1 MRKSM
6 RIAFMES
13 RDLAISV
20 KGKWV
25 RVPAL
30 EIDGQH
36 IVSNGGWIR
45 TASVHDE
52 VWLERPIE
60 DPQPYVDALQRES
73 RLKADI
79 FTFAQRL
86 PDLAPRYLFP
96 MEWDNVA
103 AIPLDNPE
111 KWWQGLPQ
119 VARKNVRRAEKRGV
133 TMSTTTLNDDLIRE
147 IVAINDESPM
157 RQGKPFYH
165 YGKDFDSVKRDYS
178 SFADRSEFV
187 CAHFEGELIGF
198 IQLVYMGRIAAVL
211 EILMKTA
218 HYDKR
223 PANALIE
230 KAVRHCSARGM
241 SHLTYGKYSY
251 GNKGADNP
259 LTEFKARNGFE
270 EFRVPRYY
278 VPLTAAGRMCIA
290 LKLHR
295 GLLEILPERVISP
308 LLALRRMW
316 YRANAIF
323 RPV

>member
-1 MRKSM
+1 M
-6 RIAFMES
+6 RISGMAAQ
-13 RDLAISV
+13 DLAISV
-20 KGKWV
+20 KGKWLH
-25 RVPAL
+25 VPAL
-30 EIDGQH
+30 EVNGRH
-36 IVSNGGWIR
+36 IVATGGWIG

-52 VWLERPIE
+52 GWLEHPIE
-60 DPQPYVDALQRES
+60 DPQPYVDALRGS
-73 RLKADI
+73 RDLKADI

-86 PDLAPRYLFP
+86 PDLEPRYSFP

-103 AIPLDNPE
+103 AIPLFDPGA
-111 KWWQGLPQ
+111 WWQGLPQ

-133 TMSTTTLNDDLIRE
+133 TVSVTTLNDDLIRG

-165 YGKDFDSVKRDYS
+165 YGKDFESVKRDYS
-178 SFADRSEFV
+178 SFAERSEFV
-187 CAHFEGELIGF
+187 CARFEGELIGF

-230 KAVRHCSARGM
+230 RAVRHCSDKGM
-241 SHLTYGKYSY
+241 SHLTYGKYVY

-278 VPLTAAGRMCIA
+278 MPLTATGRMCIA

-308 LLALRRMW
+308 LLAVRKIW
-316 YRANAIF
+316 YRAQAIR

>member
-1 MRKSM
+1 MHQSM

-20 KGKWV
+20 KGQWV

-30 EIDGQH
+30 PVNGRH
-36 IVSNGGWIR
+36 IVANGRWIR

-52 VWLERPIE
+52 GWLAEPVD
-60 DPQPYVDALQRES
+60 DPRPYVDALQRES
-73 RLKADI
+73 RCLNADI

-86 PDLAPRYLFP
+86 PDLAPRYPFP

-103 AIPLDNPE
+103 AIALDNPE
-111 KWWQGLPQ
+111 KWWEGLPQ
-119 VARKNVRRAEKRGV
+119 VARKNVRRAQKRGV
-133 TMSTTTLNDDLIRE
+133 TVSMTTLNDDLIRE

-178 SFADRSEFV
+178 SFAERSEFV
-187 CAHFEGELIGF
+187 CAYCEGELIGF
-198 IQLVYMGRIAAVL
+198 IQLVYIGRIAAVL

-230 KAVRHCSARGM
+230 KAVRHCSEKGM

-278 VPLTAAGRMCIA
+278 VPLTALGRMCIA

-295 GLLEILPERVISP
+295 GLLEILPERVISS
-308 LLALRRMW
+308 LLAVRKVW
-316 YRANAIF
+316 YRAHA
-323 RPV
+323 

>member
-1 MRKSM
+1 
-6 RIAFMES
+6 MES

-20 KGKWV
+20 KGQWV
-25 RVPAL
+25 TVPAL
-30 EIDGQH
+30 QVNCRH
-36 IVSNGGWIR
+36 IVATGRWVR

-52 VWLERPIE
+52 GWLEHPID
-60 DPQPYVDALQRES
+60 DPQPYVDALQSGS
-73 RLKADI
+73 RHLNADI

-86 PDLAPRYLFP
+86 PDLAPRHSFP

-103 AIPLDNPE
+103 AIPLDDPG

-119 VARKNVRRAEKRGV
+119 AARKNVRRAEKRGV
-133 TMSTTTLNDDLIRE
+133 TLSMTTLNDDLIRD
-147 IVAINDESPM
+147 IVVINNESPM

-165 YGKDFDSVKRDYS
+165 YGKDFESVKRDYS
-178 SFADRSEFV
+178 SFAERSEFV
-187 CAHFEGELIGF
+187 CAYCAGELIGF

-223 PANALIE
+223 PANALVE
-230 KAVRHCSARGM
+230 KAVRHCAEKGM

-251 GNKGADNP
+251 GNKGAGNP

-278 VPLTAAGRMCIA
+278 MPLTAAGRMCVA

-316 YRANAIF
+316 YRTSTIR

>member
-1 MRKSM
+1 M
-6 RIAFMES
+6 RIPGMAAD
-13 RDLAISV
+13 DLAISV

-30 EIDGQH
+30 EIDGRH
-36 IVSNGGWIR
+36 LVATGRWIK

-52 VWLERPIE
+52 GWLEHPIE
-60 DPQPYVDALQRES
+60 DPQPYVDALQRAS
-73 RLKADI
+73 RHLHADI
-79 FTFAQRL
+79 LTFTQRL
-86 PDLAPRYLFP
+86 PDLTPRHSFP

-103 AIPLDNPE
+103 AIRLENPDE
-111 KWWQGLPQ
+111 WWQGLPQ

-133 TMSTTTLNDDLIRE
+133 TTAMTTLNDDLIRG

-178 SFADRSEFV
+178 SFAERTEFV
-187 CAHFEGELIGF
+187 CAYCDGELIGF

-230 KAVRHCSARGM
+230 KAVRHCSAKGM

-270 EFRVPRYY
+270 AFRVPQYY
-278 VPLTAAGRMCIA
+278 VPLTVAGRICIA
-290 LKLHR
+290 LRLHR
-295 GLLEILPERVISP
+295 GLLEILPESVISP

-316 YRANAIF
+316 YRAQAIR

>member
-1 MRKSM
+1 MASQ
-6 RIAFMES
+6 
-13 RDLAISV
+13 DLAISV

-30 EIDGQH
+30 EINGRH
-36 IVSNGGWIR
+36 IVAKGGWVR

-52 VWLERPIE
+52 GWLEQPVE
-60 DPQPYVDALQRES
+60 DPRPYVDALQRGS
-73 RLKADI
+73 RHLHADI
-79 FTFAQRL
+79 FSFTQRL
-86 PDLAPRYLFP
+86 PNLEPRYSFP
-96 MEWDNVA
+96 IAWENVA
-103 AIPLDNPE
+103 AIPLHDVAA
-111 KWWQGLPQ
+111 WWEGLPQ
-119 VARKNVRRAEKRGV
+119 VARKNVRRAAKRGV
-133 TMSTTTLNDDLIRE
+133 TVSMTTLNDDLVRD
-147 IVAINDESPM
+147 IVAINNESPM

-178 SFADRSEFV
+178 SFADRTEFV

-198 IQLVYMGRIAAVL
+198 IQIVYLGKIAAVL

-223 PANALIE
+223 PANALIDT
-230 KAVRHCSARGM
+230 AVRHCSEKGM

-278 VPLTAAGRMCIA
+278 VPLTPIGRLCIA

-295 GLLEILPERVISP
+295 GLLEVLPARVISP
-308 LLALRRMW
+308 LLAVRRMW
-316 YRANAIF
+316 YRSSAIHK
-323 RPV
+323 PV

>member
-1 MRKSM
+1 
-6 RIAFMES
+6 MES
-13 RDLAISV
+13 RDLAISL

-30 EIDGQH
+30 EINGRH
-36 IVSNGGWIR
+36 IVVNGGWIR

-52 VWLERPIE
+52 GWLEHQIE
-60 DPQPYVDALQRES
+60 DPQPYIDALRRGS
-73 RLKADI
+73 RHLSADI
-79 FTFAQRL
+79 FTFSQRL
-86 PDLAPRYLFP
+86 PDLGPRHSFP
-96 MEWDNVA
+96 MESDSVA
-103 AIPLDNPE
+103 AIPLYDPE

-119 VARKNVRRAEKRGV
+119 EARKNVRRAQKRGV
-133 TMSTTTLNDDLIRE
+133 TVSMTMLNDDLIRD

-157 RQGKPFYH
+157 RQGKPFPH

-178 SFADRSEFV
+178 SFSERSEFV
-187 CAHFEGELIGF
+187 CAHYAGELIGF

-211 EILMKTA
+211 EILTKTA

-230 KAVRHCSARGM
+230 KAVRHCSERGM
-241 SHLTYGKYSY
+241 SYLTYGKYSY

-278 VPLTAAGRMCIA
+278 VPLTATGRICVA

-295 GLLEILPERVISP
+295 GLLQILPERVISP

-316 YRANAIF
+316 YRTNAIR

>member
-1 MRKSM
+1 MASQK
-6 RIAFMES
+6 
-13 RDLAISV
+13 LAISV

-25 RVPAL
+25 RVPSLDAN
-30 EIDGQH
+30 GRH
-36 IVSNGGWIR
+36 IVAQGRWIR

-52 VWLERPIE
+52 GWLEHAIE
-60 DPQPYVDALQRES
+60 DPQPYVDALQRGS
-73 RLKADI
+73 RDLRADI

-86 PDLAPRYLFP
+86 PDLSPQHVFP

-103 AIPLDNPE
+103 AIRLDEPE
-111 KWWQGLPQ
+111 KWWEGLPQ
-119 VARKNVRRAEKRGV
+119 AARKNVRRAQKRGL
-133 TMSTTTLNDDLIRE
+133 TLSMTTLNDSLIRD
-147 IVAINDESPM
+147 IMAINDESPM

-178 SFADRSEFV
+178 SFAERTEFV

-198 IQLVYMGRIAAVL
+198 IQLVYMGQIAAVL

-230 KAVRHCSARGM
+230 KAVRHCAAKGM
-241 SHLTYGKYSY
+241 SHLTYGKYTY

-295 GLLEILPERVISP
+295 GLLEILPERVISN
-308 LLALRRMW
+308 LLALRRAW

>member
-1 MRKSM
+1 
-6 RIAFMES
+6 MES
-13 RDLAISV
+13 LDLAISV
-20 KGKWV
+20 KGQWV

-30 EIDGQH
+30 EINGRH
-36 IVSNGGWIR
+36 ILSKGRWIR

-52 VWLERPIE
+52 GWLEHPIE
-60 DPQPYVDALQRES
+60 DPQPYVDGLQRGS
-73 RLKADI
+73 RHLKADI
-79 FTFAQRL
+79 FAFAQRL
-86 PDLAPRYLFP
+86 PDLAPRHLFP

-103 AIPLDNPE
+103 AIRVDDPG

-133 TMSTTTLNDDLIRE
+133 TMSMTTLNDDLIRD
-147 IVAINDESPM
+147 IVAINNESPM

-165 YGKDFDSVKRDYS
+165 YGKDFESVKRDYS
-178 SFADRSEFV
+178 SFAKRSEFV
-187 CAHFEGELIGF
+187 CAYCAGELIGF

-223 PANALIE
+223 PANALID
-230 KAVRHCSARGM
+230 KAVRHCAEKGM

-251 GNKGADNP
+251 GNKGTDNP

-278 VPLTAAGRMCIA
+278 VPLNAAGRMCIA

-308 LLALRRMW
+308 LLALRRVW
-316 YRANAIF
+316 YRANAIR

>member
-1 MRKSM
+1 MASH
-6 RIAFMES
+6 
-13 RDLAISV
+13 DLAISV
-20 KGKWV
+20 KGQWV

-30 EIDGQH
+30 EVDGRD
-36 IVSNGGWIR
+36 VVATGGWIR
-45 TASVHDE
+45 TASIHDE
-52 VWLERPIE
+52 GWLEHPCT
-60 DPQPYVDALQRES
+60 DPEQYVGALQRQS
-73 RLKADI
+73 RRLNADI

-86 PDLAPRYLFP
+86 PDLTPRYPFP

-103 AIPLDNPE
+103 AIPLSDPE
-111 KWWQGLPQ
+111 AWWQGLPQ

-133 TMSTTTLNDDLIRE
+133 TMSMATLNDDLIRE
-147 IVAINDESPM
+147 IVAINNESPM

-165 YGKDFDSVKRDYS
+165 YGKDFESVKRDYS
-178 SFADRSEFV
+178 SFAERTEFV
-187 CAHFEGELIGF
+187 CARFEGELIGF
-198 IQLVYMGRIAAVL
+198 IQLVYMGPVAAVL

-230 KAVRHCSARGM
+230 KAVRHCADKGM
-241 SHLTYGKYSY
+241 SHLTYGKFVY

-278 VPLTAAGRMCIA
+278 VPLTATGRICIA

-308 LLALRRMW
+308 LLAVRRML
-316 YRANAIF
+316 YRAQTIL

>member
-1 MRKSM
+1 MS
-6 RIAFMES
+6 AH
-13 RDLAISV
+13 DLEISV
-20 KGKWV
+20 QGQWV

-30 EIDGQH
+30 KVDGRH
-36 IVSNGGWIR
+36 LVAAGKGIR
-45 TASVHDE
+45 TASIHDE
-52 VWLERPIE
+52 GWLERPCT
-60 DPQPYVDALQRES
+60 DPQPYVAALRGLACH
-73 RLKADI
+73 LKADI

-86 PDLAPRYLFP
+86 TDPTPRHPFP

-103 AIPLDNPE
+103 AIRLDDPD
-111 KWWQGLPQ
+111 KWWEGLPQ
-119 VARKNVRRAEKRGV
+119 AGRKNVRRAQKRGL
-133 TMSTTTLNDDLIRE
+133 MLSTATLNDDLIRE
-147 IVAINDESPM
+147 IVAINNESPM

-178 SFADRSEFV
+178 SFAERSEFV
-187 CAHFEGELIGF
+187 CAYCEGELIGF

-230 KAVRHCSARGM
+230 KAVRHCSEKGM

-278 VPLTAAGRMCIA
+278 VPLTALGRMCIA

-295 GLLEILPERVISP
+295 GLLEILPERVISS
-308 LLALRRMW
+308 LLAVRKVW
-316 YRANAIF
+316 YRAHA
-323 RPV
+323 

>member
-1 MRKSM
+1 M
-6 RIAFMES
+6 RIPGMAS
-13 RDLAISV
+13 HDLAISV
-20 KGKWV
+20 RGKW
-25 RVPAL
+25 RHVPAL
-30 EIDGQH
+30 EVNGRH
-36 IVSNGGWIR
+36 IVTTGGWIR
-45 TASVHDE
+45 TASIHDE
-52 VWLERPIE
+52 GWLEHPIE
-60 DPQPYVDALQRES
+60 DPQSYVDALRRGS
-73 RLKADI
+73 RDLKADI

-86 PDLAPRYLFP
+86 PNLVPQHSFP
-96 MEWDNVA
+96 MEWDNLA
-103 AIPLDNPE
+103 AIPLLDPE
-111 KWWQGLPQ
+111 AWWQGLPQ
-119 VARKNVRRAEKRGV
+119 VARKNVRRAGKRGV
-133 TMSTTTLNDDLIRE
+133 KVSVTTLNDDLIRG

-165 YGKDFDSVKRDYS
+165 YGKDFESVKRDYS
-178 SFADRSEFV
+178 SFAERTEFV
-187 CAHFEGELIGF
+187 CARFEGELIGF
-198 IQLVYMGRIAAVL
+198 IQLVYMGPIAAVL

-230 KAVRHCSARGM
+230 RAVRHCSDKGM
-241 SHLTYGKYSY
+241 SHLTYGKYVY

-278 VPLTAAGRMCIA
+278 MPLTATGRMCIA

-308 LLALRRMW
+308 LLAVRKMW
-316 YRANAIF
+316 YRAQAIR